1 MAMDNTEFV
10 DRDLVVQER
19 NNVGSNRIR
28 LRERSFSGVTKA
40 FEEFRKK
47 MLESQLNGM
56 QSQLAGSVAFAD
68 SNGDILK
75 SEKNLILEKT
85 TAIAKLEEQ
94 IKILNREDV
103 PQNFVGKRAIKLAD
117 TWLDNCRYNGSSAYS
132 VGIENKDL
140 LFAAAN
146 TEDTVEA
153 VSEEAE
159 KEVPVVG
166 DVTTEEVVEEVPSVD
181 VSSEVT
187 EPESVDTEVTE
198 GDLTPVDGSTDEKKE
213 GQIFSD
219 EEMASM
225 SDEEVRE
232 AVDKLLSISA
242 LNASQKSVA
251 DTSELDFDETTEMHD
266 DSAEEMSND
275 QDSALT
281 AVDYAA
287 LDDVVEQSE
296 NGETPLSMDEVRAL
310 IDSELSKT
318 DLQPIVSK
326 NSETAARVDK
336 YSDGSRLDQFTQPQ
350 ISFDDVLSKPKDIVI
365 PDFTNFEMHRTGE
378 KADEDRMPVIVPVR
392 ENEALAAESDY
403 GVVVDVTTPDSET
416 ELSEDAGNIKSDALV
431 SLKQKLLLLQQRSR
445 ESSERRIDAERRA
458 QEADM
463 RAADVKSQ
471 VEDIRRQYNASVEE
485 ANRRISMLEALA
497 NTNDKQA
504 EIADLSAEA
513 SQRFID
519 QKLESINAMTDE
531 IEGIKSLLS
540 TMDDTE
546 LSDGN
551 GAKSV

>member
-56 QSQLAGSVAFAD
+56 QSKLAGSVAFAD
-68 SNGDILK
+68 SNGNILE

-117 TWLDNCRYNGSSAYS
+117 TWLDNCRYNGNSAYS

-140 LFAAAN
+140 LFAAASA
-146 TEDTVEA
+146 EDTVEA

-166 DVTTEEVVEEVPSVD
+166 DVTTEEVVEEVPSAD

-187 EPESVDTEVTE
+187 ESESVETDVDE
-198 GDLTPVDGSTDEKKE
+198 GDLTPVNGSVDEKKE

-251 DTSELDFDETTEMHD
+251 DTSELDFDETSEMHD

-336 YSDGSRLDQFTQPQ
+336 FTQPQ
-350 ISFDDVLSKPKDIVI
+350 ISFEDVLSKPKDIVI
-365 PDFTNFEMHRTGE
+365 PDFNSFEIHRTS
-378 KADEDRMPVIVPVR
+378 KKVDEDRMPVIVPVR
-392 ENEALAAESDY
+392 KNEALATESDY
-403 GVVVDVTTPDSET
+403 GVVVDVATPEN
-416 ELSEDAGNIKSDALV
+416 EIGLSEDAGSIKLDALAG
-431 SLKQKLLLLQQRSR
+431 LKQKLLLLQQRSR

-471 VEDIRRQYNASVEE
+471 IEDIRRQYNASVEE
-485 ANRRISMLEALA
+485 ANRKISMLEALA

-531 IEGIKSLLS
+531 IEGTKSLLS
-540 TMDDTE
+540 TMDDAE
-546 LSDGN
+546 LSDGT